1 MLSPSVALLDM
12 VTALL
17 LIKDIYLL
25 YACSDLRGA
34 HAPYTPF
41 LLVNETHIFKNI

>member
-17 LIKDIYLL
+17 LIKGIYLSHVVTSPL
-25 YACSDLRGA
+25 HFCTKL
-34 HAPYTPF
+34 
-41 LLVNETHIFKNI
+41 